1 MSDFEAAKKRHQ
13 ELVDQVNHFR
23 AAYYEGNTVLVSDAE
38 YDALVQELELLE
50 ARHPELITSDS
61 PTQTVGGSASATF
74 SPSPHLER
82 MWSLDNV
89 FSHEELR
96 DWALRSV
103 ELGAIDYLCELKIDG
118 LAINLRFENGELVKA
133 ATRGDGVVGEDVTA
147 NVLTIRGIPHR
158 LVGSGHPAVVE
169 VRGEIFYA
177 IEDFN
182 RLNEGLIA
190 EGKAP
195 FANPRNSASGSLRQK
210 DPAVTASRPLQML
223 VHGIGAWQANDGT
236 GVPVS
241 NQSQVYELLSSWG
254 LPTSTRYRVVKSVDE
269 VLAYIDEF
277 AAQRHSLEHE
287 IDGVVVKLDSLAAQ
301 GELGF
306 TSRAPRW
313 AIAYK
318 YPPEQVNTKL
328 LDIRIGIGRTG
339 RATPY
344 AVVAPVKVAGSTV
357 EFATLHN
364 QDVVKAKGVL
374 IGDTVV
380 LRKAGD
386 VIPEILGPVIE
397 LRTGEEREFVMPSN
411 CPECGAALAPSSE
424 GDVDLRCQNAID
436 CPGQVVAQL
445 EYLAGRSSLNF
456 DQLGRNLTWEQVER
470 FARASKVP
478 LPFELESYENF
489 LQVHGVPQE
498 ESTKAQRP
506 KDFVNK
512 RRNFM
517 KSGYLGAETAF
528 RLGHVLLSSKWHGLA
543 GLFSLRLEDLL
554 ETTAPQALR
563 KAPKNMK
570 IESDISFF
578 RGRFDPSIAASG
590 LLMKL
595 ELAKKADFWRFLTAI
610 NVRLVGPEIAKPLA
624 QHFSTFEDLF
634 NSTVDDVAKI
644 PGVGVAA
651 AQNLADWWAIPQNQ
665 ALIQAWTSAGVAPT
679 SEKLEI
685 DFNGTLAGLNVL
697 VTGTLRS
704 FDREAVKRVITQAG
718 GKAATGVSA
727 ALSYAVVGDKAG
739 AAKIAKLTD
748 LRIEMIDEEEFL
760 RRLEG
765 PSKQS
770 IETGEFLF

>member
-1 MSDFEAAKKRHQ
+1 MSDFEAAKNRHQ

-38 YDALVQELELLE
+38 YDALVHELELLE

-96 DWALRSV
+96 DWALRSA

-287 IDGVVVKLDSLAAQ
+287 IDGVVVKLDSLEIQ

-397 LRTGEEREFVMPSN
+397 LRTGAEREFVMPSN

-424 GDVDLRCQNAID
+424 GDVDLRCQNASG
-436 CPGQVVAQL
+436 CPAQL
-445 EYLAGRSSLNF
+445 R
-456 DQLGRNLTWEQVER
+456 ER
-470 FARASKVP
+470 VA
-478 LPFELESYENF
+478 
-489 LQVHGVPQE
+489 
-498 ESTKAQRP
+498 
-506 KDFVNK
+506 
-512 RRNFM
+512 
-517 KSGYLGAETAF
+517 YLGSRGALDIEA
-528 RLGHVLLSSKWHGLA
+528 LGFVAAVALTQPLDGVAAPLRTEA
-543 GLFSLRLEDLL
+543 DLFDLTLEDLL
-554 ETTAPQALR
+554 PIRAYVLDPDTGL
-563 KAPKNMK
+563 PKLDELGQPK
-570 IESDISFF
+570 VVEFF
-578 RGRFDPSIAASG
+578 RKKDGSPAEVALKLLRNLEEAKTRPLWRIIVALSIRHVGPVAARALAAHFGS
-590 LLMKL
+590 LDAIFAATEA
-595 ELAKKADFWRFLTAI
+595 ELAEVDG
-610 NVRLVGPEIAKPLA
+610 VGPTLAGSIREWIAVDWHREIV
-624 QHFSTFEDLF
+624 ER
-634 NSTVDDVAKI
+634 
-644 PGVGVAA
+644 
-651 AQNLADWWAIPQNQ
+651 WR
-665 ALIQAWTSAGVAPT
+665 SAGVL
-679 SEKLEI
+679 LEI
-685 DFNGTLAGLNVL
+685 PGHAGPGAGASGGGKFAGLSIVA
-697 VTGTLRS
+697 TGSLQQFT
-704 FDREAVKRVITQAG
+704 REEIEEAIISNG
-718 GKAATGVSA
+718 GKAASSVSKKTA
-727 ALSYAVVGDKAG
+727 FVVAG
-739 AAKIAKLTD
+739 ANAGSKLAKAEELG
-748 LRIEMIDEEEFL
+748 IEVIDEDEFL
-760 RRLEG
+760 RRLNA
-765 PSKQS
+765 
-770 IETGEFLF
+770 